1 MRRLVSW
8 LLACV
13 LGLGIS
19 ASAQTAKQQTPSPD
33 NTRIN
38 KRDKDPSQPTAGQQ
52 KENQSDREITR
63 QIRRSITQ
71 DKVLSTYAKNVKII
85 TQDGNV
91 TLRGPVQSEEEKKT
105 IEAKA
110 NEIAGA
116 GHVKSEIQIAAA
128 KESKKKNP

>member
-1 MRRLVSW
+1 
-8 LLACV
+8 
-13 LGLGIS
+13 
-19 ASAQTAKQQTPSPD
+19 KQQTPSPD
-33 NTRIN
+33 NTGIN

-52 KENQSDREITR
+52 RENQPDREITR

-71 DKVLSTYAKNVKII
+71 DKDLSTYAKNIKII

-91 TLRGPVQSEEEKKT
+91 TLRGPVHSQEEKKT

-128 KESKKKNP
+128 KE

>member
-1 MRRLVSW
+1 MRRLVSS

-13 LGLGIS
+13 LGLALS
-19 ASAQTAKQQTPSPD
+19 ASAQTTKEQTPAPD
-33 NTRIN
+33 NTGIN
-38 KRDKDPSQPTAGQQ
+38 KRDKNPSQPTAGQQ
-52 KENQSDREITR
+52 KENQPDREISR

-71 DKVLSTYAKNVKII
+71 DKDLSTYAKNIKII

-91 TLRGPVQSEEEKKT
+91 TLRGPVNSEQEKKT

-128 KESKKKNP
+128 RETKKKNP

>member
-13 LGLGIS
+13 LGLGVS
-19 ASAQTAKQQTPSPD
+19 VSAQTTKPQTPSPD
-33 NTRIN
+33 NTGIN

-52 KENQSDREITR
+52 KENQPDREISR
-63 QIRRSITQ
+63 QIRRSLTQ
-71 DKVLSTYAKNVKII
+71 DKDLSTYAKNIKII

-91 TLRGPVQSEEEKKT
+91 TLRGPVHSDVEKKT

-116 GHVKSEIQIAAA
+116 GHVKSEIQIVAA
-128 KESKKKNP
+128 KETKKKNP